1 MKNRPNIVKT
11 CLKLKYLLS
20 LKSSMIVIQV
30 KKGESIDRALK
41 RYKYKVIKTKQIE
54 QLREKQQ
61 FVKKS
66 VRKRE
71 QKQKAIYKQSLNLND
86 D

>member
-1 MKNRPNIVKT
+1 MIVKT

-41 RYKYKVIKTKQIE
+41 RYKYKVVKTKQIE

>member
-1 MKNRPNIVKT
+1 MIVKT

>member
-1 MKNRPNIVKT
+1 
-11 CLKLKYLLS
+11 
-20 LKSSMIVIQV
+20 MIVIQV